1 MSSRKEAVAKAATIS
16 DVARQVGV
24 TKMTVS
30 NVLNGKSQKSA
41 YRETILRAAQ
51 ELDYQPNP
59 HAQRLANGRCHN
71 TISLLSLML
80 DMGVGTSKIQMIQG
94 LLHERGYSA
103 PIHAYGLIAENTLAD
118 RSSLLGELRLQKP
131 RAIVCYASG
140 MRPDALDELRRYQ
153 DEGGLVVSHGKPLSL
168 SCDQVVVD
176 DENHGYQAARH
187 LLELGHR
194 ELGLF
199 TIVPREWSETFVSGF
214 RRALNEFGGV
224 TRDEWLLFGPHTK
237 FFPREQRGLEMAR
250 YFLALQDRPS
260 GLCMVNDYAAL
271 AFIGEVARAGIRV
284 PDDVSIVGQDNVPLA
299 GCGLLPLTTV
309 SHPSEAVSQ
318 RVVEFLCDRLDGRYN
333 GEPRFISLHGEL
345 IERQSSAGPA
355 GVEAHHLLNP
365 A

>member
-51 ELDYQPNP
+51 ELNYQPNP

-153 DEGGLVVSHGKPLSL
+153 DEGGLLDVQQRRNLSPAGG
-168 SCDQVVVD
+168 DED
-176 DENHGYQAARH
+176 DEITALSGGARRT
-187 LLELGHR
+187 LVGIWGNRDLGTPYR
-194 ELGLF
+194 RAMG
-199 TIVPREWSETFVSGF
+199 RTFVSISSPGLDSGAS
-214 RRALNEFGGV
+214 RATV
-224 TRDEWLLFGPHTK
+224 MAVHWPPPILLAG
-237 FFPREQRGLEMAR
+237 
-250 YFLALQDRPS
+250 
-260 GLCMVNDYAAL
+260 
-271 AFIGEVARAGIRV
+271 RAG
-284 PDDVSIVGQDNVPLA
+284 
-299 GCGLLPLTTV
+299 
-309 SHPSEAVSQ
+309 
-318 RVVEFLCDRLDGRYN
+318 N
-333 GEPRFISLHGEL
+333 GVFNFALK
-345 IERQSSAGPA
+345 
-355 GVEAHHLLNP
+355 
-365 A
+365 